1 MTAHTRPGRRAKL
14 LAGVALI
21 ALLITAVLRSGT
33 GAAPHATLP
42 ASQSTNGAAGTVPDA
57 SGRPLLDRYCVTC
70 HNARLKTAGLVLD
83 RDALDV
89 ANVGSAIEV
98 WEKVA
103 RKMRSQAMPP
113 VGARRPQPAE
123 YEAFSTWLEG
133 ALDSVAAAHP
143 NPGRSTVHRLNRA
156 EYANAVR
163 DLLGVEIDARAYLPP
178 DDSGYGF
185 DNVADV
191 LSVSPGLLER
201 YLLAAGKVARL
212 AVADPSIKP
221 AIATYRVPPL
231 FAQNDRASED
241 LPFGSRGGLAVR
253 HHFPVDGRYVFKV
266 RLQRTY
272 SEIIRGMTSPS
283 TLELRLDRE
292 LVRSF
297 TVGARA
303 GAPAADIQEQSRNGD
318 ANLEV
323 QLDVNAGVAL
333 VGVAFVKQ
341 PKVAEG
347 VFEPNPPLASFEYS
361 GKSDTDPAID
371 TIQIVGPYDGTRP
384 RNSATRDR
392 VFVCTP
398 PAGESQAGAARNRD
412 CARRI
417 LTGLAR
423 RAYRRPVSE
432 ADVRALLAVFDKG
445 GAEGGFETGISWAI
459 ERILVAPDFLFR
471 IERDPAG
478 AKPGVPFRISDEE
491 LASRLSFFLWSSIP
505 DDELLDAATRG
516 SLSQPAVLSAQL
528 RRMLAD
534 SRSQAL
540 IDNFAGR
547 WLYLR
552 NVRAHA
558 PDPNLFADFDD
569 NLRDAFTRETEL
581 FLASQIRED
590 RGVVDLLRA
599 DYTFVN
605 ERLARHYGIPGVYG
619 SHFRRVTLPDD
630 RRAGL
635 LGQGSVLTVT
645 SYAHR
650 TSPVLRGRWVLENL
664 LGAPPPPPPADIPAL
679 KENGEGGASPT
690 SVRER
695 LEAHR
700 ANPTCASCHARMD
713 PLGFALENFDA
724 IGRWR
729 DTDESG
735 KVVDASGVLPDGT
748 AFRGPAEFRRA
759 LLSRQRE
766 FVGTLTEKLLTY
778 ALGRGLEPYD
788 MPAVRAI
795 VRRSAQDDY
804 RWSAIVAAIADSV
817 PFRMRTLLPPERSS
831 EAATARARGAD
842 QQP

>member
-1 MTAHTRPGRRAKL
+1 
-14 LAGVALI
+14 LA
-21 ALLITAVLRSGT
+21 TDK
-33 GAAPHATLP
+33 
-42 ASQSTNGAAGTVPDA
+42 STDAAGRA
-57 SGRPLLDRYCVTC
+57 LLDRYCVTC

-83 RDALDV
+83 REALD
-89 ANVGSAIEV
+89 AASVGSSVEV

-103 RKMRSQAMPP
+103 RKMRSRAMPP
-113 VGARRPQPAE
+113 AGARRPQAAE

-133 ALDSVAAAHP
+133 ALDGAAAAHP

-221 AIATYRVPPL
+221 AVATYRVAPL

-253 HHFPVDGRYVFKV
+253 HHFPVDGEYVLKV

-272 SEIIRGMTSPS
+272 TEIVRGMTSPS

-297 TVGARA
+297 TVGARPGA
-303 GAPAADIQEQSRNGD
+303 APADVLEQSRNGD

-323 QLDVNAGVAL
+323 RLDVKAGIAL
-333 VGVAFVKQ
+333 VGAAFVKQ

-347 VFEPNPPLASFEYS
+347 IFAPNPPLASFEYS

-371 TIQIVGPYDGTRP
+371 SIQIVGPYDGTRP
-384 RNSATRDR
+384 KNSPTRDR
-392 VFVCTP
+392 IFVCAP
-398 PAGESQAGAARNRD
+398 AAGESRASLEQDRN

-417 LTGLAR
+417 LTGLAG
-423 RAYRRPVSE
+423 RAYRRPVSD

-445 GAEGGFETGISWAI
+445 RAEGGFEQGISWAI

-471 IERDPAG
+471 IERDPDS
-478 AKPGVPFRISDEE
+478 AKPGVPFRISDVE

-505 DDELLDAATRG
+505 DAELLEAAAAGR
-516 SLSQPAVLSAQL
+516 LSQPAVLSAQL
-528 RRMLAD
+528 RRMIAD

-540 IDNFAGR
+540 IANFAGQ

-552 NVRAHA
+552 NVRGHA

-569 NLRDAFTRETEL
+569 NLREAFTRETEL
-581 FLASQIRED
+581 FLASQIRDD
-590 RGVVDLLRA
+590 RSVVDLLRA

-605 ERLARHYGIPGVYG
+605 ERLARHYGIAGIYG
-619 SHFRRVTLPDD
+619 SHFRRVPLADG

-679 KENGEGGASPT
+679 KENGEGGALPT

-700 ANPTCASCHARMD
+700 SNPTCASCHARMD

-735 KVVDASGVLPDGT
+735 KAVDASGVLPDGT
-748 AFRGPAEFRRA
+748 SFSGPAEFRRA
-759 LLSRQRE
+759 LLSRQGE
-766 FVGTLTEKLLTY
+766 FVATLTEKLLTY

-788 MPAVRAI
+788 MPAVREI
-795 VRRSAQDDY
+795 VRRSAADDY

-817 PFRMRTLLPPERSS
+817 PFRMRTVPPAQSS
-831 EAATARARGAD
+831 EGATAKARGAE
-842 QQP
+842 